1 MRKHYLDNI
10 RFLTIFFVVIFHVYF
25 YYNNIGT
32 EAMFAGL
39 KPYEG
44 AVTFAGIYQYFVYP
58 WFMLLLFV
66 VAGISA
72 RYALEK
78 RTERQFL
85 KERVDKILAPSTLG
99 VLAFG
104 WLGGYVIYLHTA
116 RGNMPESVPA
126 FVRVIII
133 LCCGIGA
140 LWFCHVLFVAAL
152 FLLLIRKIAG
162 KCNAAYHVLPERHY
176 IPAFLAGY
184 YLFSNESVMEKIKN
198 AVLLLGICAAVS
210 GIFYIV
216 RCYGMAYTD
225 KDVLSRWDLNLYA
238 FFMVLLVLGAG
249 PKWLDFSNNFTNY
262 MRKCCFGIYVL
273 HIPVLLV
280 INYLLAGKELPLTV
294 VYGIELVGG
303 FVVSILLYEV
313 IRRIPVLR
321 YWILGIRKQRNN
333 V

>member
-1 MRKHYLDNI
+1 
-10 RFLTIFFVVIFHVYF
+10 
-25 YYNNIGT
+25 
-32 EAMFAGL
+32 
-39 KPYEG
+39 
-44 AVTFAGIYQYFVYP
+44 
-58 WFMLLLFV
+58 
-66 VAGISA
+66 
-72 RYALEK
+72 
-78 RTERQFL
+78 
-85 KERVDKILAPSTLG
+85 
-99 VLAFG
+99 
-104 WLGGYVIYLHTA
+104 
-116 RGNMPESVPA
+116 
-126 FVRVIII
+126 
-133 LCCGIGA
+133 
-140 LWFCHVLFVAAL
+140 
-152 FLLLIRKIAG
+152 
-162 KCNAAYHVLPERHY
+162 
-176 IPAFLAGY
+176 
-184 YLFSNESVMEKIKN
+184 MEKIKN

-249 PKWLDFSNNFTNY
+249 PKWLDFSNNITNN
-262 MRKCCFGIYVL
+262 MGKCCFGIYVL

>member
-1 MRKHYLDNI
+1 MKEQLHLRGFTSILYT
-10 RFLTIFFVVIFHVYF
+10 R
-25 YYNNIGT
+25 
-32 EAMFAGL
+32 GL
-39 KPYEG
+39 CYCCL
-44 AVTFAGIYQYFVYP
+44 
-58 WFMLLLFV
+58 W
-66 VAGISA
+66 S
-72 RYALEK
+72 
-78 RTERQFL
+78 
-85 KERVDKILAPSTLG
+85 
-99 VLAFG
+99 
-104 WLGGYVIYLHTA
+104 
-116 RGNMPESVPA
+116 PESVQDMHWKRGQKDS
-126 FVRVIII
+126 FWKR
-133 LCCGIGA
+133 G
-140 LWFCHVLFVAAL
+140 W
-152 FLLLIRKIAG
+152 IRFWR
-162 KCNAAYHVLPERHY
+162 RH
-176 IPAFLAGY
+176 IPVFLAGY
-184 YLFSNESVMEKIKN
+184 YLFSNENVMEKIKN
-198 AVLLLGICAAVS
+198 AVLPLGICAAVS

-225 KDVLSRWDLNLYA
+225 KEVLSRWDLNLYA

-333 V
+333 VWKARYKGLFW

>member
-116 RGNMPESVPA
+116 RGNMPESTG
-126 FVRVIII
+126 FCESHYH
-133 LCCGIGA
+133 LM
-140 LWFCHVLFVAAL
+140 LWYRGTV
-152 FLLLIRKIAG
+152 
-162 KCNAAYHVLPERHY
+162 VLP
-176 IPAFLAGY
+176 
-184 YLFSNESVMEKIKN
+184 
-198 AVLLLGICAAVS
+198 C
-210 GIFYIV
+210 IV
-216 RCYGMAYTD
+216 CGSTISASDPENCRKMQRC
-225 KDVLSRWDLNLYA
+225 LSRPTGTA
-238 FFMVLLVLGAG
+238 FIFRH
-249 PKWLDFSNNFTNY
+249 F
-262 MRKCCFGIYVL
+262 
-273 HIPVLLV
+273 
-280 INYLLAGKELPLTV
+280 
-294 VYGIELVGG
+294 
-303 FVVSILLYEV
+303 
-313 IRRIPVLR
+313 
-321 YWILGIRKQRNN
+321 
-333 V
+333 

>member
-1 MRKHYLDNI
+1 
-10 RFLTIFFVVIFHVYF
+10 
-25 YYNNIGT
+25 
-32 EAMFAGL
+32 
-39 KPYEG
+39 
-44 AVTFAGIYQYFVYP
+44 
-58 WFMLLLFV
+58 
-66 VAGISA
+66 
-72 RYALEK
+72 
-78 RTERQFL
+78 
-85 KERVDKILAPSTLG
+85 
-99 VLAFG
+99 
-104 WLGGYVIYLHTA
+104 
-116 RGNMPESVPA
+116 
-126 FVRVIII
+126 
-133 LCCGIGA
+133 
-140 LWFCHVLFVAAL
+140 
-152 FLLLIRKIAG
+152 
-162 KCNAAYHVLPERHY
+162 
-176 IPAFLAGY
+176 
-184 YLFSNESVMEKIKN
+184 MEKIKN

-225 KDVLSRWDLNLYA
+225 KDVLSRWDLNMYA

-280 INYLLAGKELPLTV
+280 INYLLAGKELPLTI